1 MPNRH
6 APLAVLLAAL
16 SIVAGA
22 ATCGL
27 APQVAGLTVE
37 GLAIEGLGFEI
48 FLGLLA
54 FAGAVL
60 TPEKPVQRLGLHR
73 GRLSLAQNLLL
84 IAGTIGASAAL
95 DGLLDIT
102 HLKQHSA
109 IWEFEQL
116 VFGARGRAL
125 LLSLL
130 AFVIAP
136 AICEELLCRGLLQR
150 GLVRRFGAVGGI
162 GLASL
167 LFGALHIDPVH
178 AAAAGVL
185 GVYLGI
191 ACHLAGSLRTAIAC
205 HFANNLLALSSAVF
219 FPAFGSDGPV
229 AVCLGAPVAI
239 AALWWVWRRAG
250 TPPPDGSQV
259 APTTGKSQ
267 KIRLPSN
274 RSRITSPV
282 WRRSLA
288 DSRPDRGNRPLAA
301 AFALQL
307 RANPVDL

>member
-6 APLAVLLAAL
+6 APLAILLAAL

-27 APQVAGLTVE
+27 APQGEGRTVE
-37 GLAIEGLGFEI
+37 DMAAEGLGFEM
-48 FLGLLA
+48 FLGLRA

-60 TPEKPVQRLGLHR
+60 VAEKPVQRLGLHR
-73 GRLSLAQNLLL
+73 GRLTLAQNLLL

-102 HLKQHSA
+102 HLKQHSP
-109 IWEFEQL
+109 IREFEQL
-116 VFGARGRAL
+116 VFGARGLAL

-150 GLVRRFGAVGGI
+150 GLVSRFGAVGGI

-167 LFGALHIDPVH
+167 LFGALHLDPIY

-185 GVYLGI
+185 GVYLGM

-205 HFANNLLALSSAVF
+205 HLVNNLLALLSAVF
-219 FPAFGSDGPV
+219 LPELGVGSLV
-229 AVCLGAPVAI
+229 AVCLGAPVSI
-239 AALWWVWRRAG
+239 AALWWVWRWAG
-250 TPPPDGSQV
+250 GPPRDGSQADPGAGG
-259 APTTGKSQ
+259 APE
-267 KIRLPSN
+267 IRFS
-274 RSRITSPV
+274 
-282 WRRSLA
+282 
-288 DSRPDRGNRPLAA
+288 
-301 AFALQL
+301 
-307 RANPVDL
+307 